1 MAYGATTI
9 WKCFHISF
17 DTLLDVIN
25 PILVFVIY
33 SKGTQVKYFN
43 DKMEKEKS
51 KYPQEYL
58 YRNT

>member
-17 DTLLDVIN
+17 DTILDVIN

-33 SKGTQVKYFN
+33 SKGTQVKYSN
-43 DKMEKEKS
+43 DKIEKEK
-51 KYPQEYL
+51 
-58 YRNT
+58 